1 MEESLNLEVINTEVK
16 NVTEPVIEQVTEQV
30 IEPVTEPLVEQV
42 IEQVIEPVTEPL
54 VEQVIEQ
61 VIERVTEQVIE
72 PLAEPLVEQ
81 VTEPVTE
88 QVIEQVI
95 EPVTE
100 PVVEQEPLTEQE
112 PLVEEVT
119 EQVTELDTTTSYNMC
134 INKLIIK
141 EKISY
146 NILGMSGE
154 IIFSGLGFAGP
165 PCIYIV
171 ILLKT
176 TGFYTFEIDNQIVSK
191 QGSGLIEFYVIKN
204 ISIFSTNIYTI
215 KYTSTEPLAI
225 YELNLADRC
234 MCHEIDCF

>member
-1 MEESLNLEVINTEVK
+1 M
-16 NVTEPVIEQVTEQV
+16 
-30 IEPVTEPLVEQV
+30 
-42 IEQVIEPVTEPL
+42 
-54 VEQVIEQ
+54 
-61 VIERVTEQVIE
+61 
-72 PLAEPLVEQ
+72 
-81 VTEPVTE
+81 
-88 QVIEQVI
+88 
-95 EPVTE
+95 
-100 PVVEQEPLTEQE
+100 
-112 PLVEEVT
+112 
-119 EQVTELDTTTSYNMC
+119 
-134 INKLIIK
+134 
-141 EKISY
+141 SY

-154 IIFSGLGFAGP
+154 IIFSGLGFVGQEPEFSGYGFSAS

-225 YELNLADRC
+225 YELNLADKC